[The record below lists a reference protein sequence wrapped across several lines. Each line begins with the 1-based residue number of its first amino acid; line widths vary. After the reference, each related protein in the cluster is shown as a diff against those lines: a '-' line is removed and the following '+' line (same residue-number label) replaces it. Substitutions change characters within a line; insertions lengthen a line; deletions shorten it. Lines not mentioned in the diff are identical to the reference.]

1 MYLKKKAAFQL
12 FWTKMGSGWKRSFA
26 LFEARQRHPSRTVYL
41 ARVCSYFIGMLTKTT
56 LTCAEV
62 ITCQR

>member
-1 MYLKKKAAFQL
+1 
-12 FWTKMGSGWKRSFA
+12 MGSGWKRSFA
-26 LFEARQRHPSRTVYL
+26 LFEARQRHPSRSVYL